1 MICLVKPW
9 FLQDQH
15 LGSNPFLFSLATT
28 CSGHRSNLKGS
39 VWPSDLHQWGKVTKH
54 HYVIKICYPPTSLS
68 FCGVLVEYHL
78 FLDCHPEPPHNQ
90 CIHVNQEWQYQE
102 GRSSWRCQS
111 LGFRKGTHGEVAE
124 PWSGE
129 GLGFGLVF
137 RQSFRYILIPILD
150 DARYDHTGI
159 PFHMHPTKL
168 KSRQIIF
175 LPKTFLLPY
184 DGVPHE
190 LHYEQVTE
198 EEITLTLTSVAD
210 AAAALGDLTKSSP
223 KRKSG
228 GADAKS
234 KPKAAKKA
242 KK

>member
-1 MICLVKPW
+1 M
-9 FLQDQH
+9 
-15 LGSNPFLFSLATT
+15 
-28 CSGHRSNLKGS
+28 
-39 VWPSDLHQWGKVTKH
+39 
-54 HYVIKICYPPTSLS
+54 
-68 FCGVLVEYHL
+68 
-78 FLDCHPEPPHNQ
+78 
-90 CIHVNQEWQYQE
+90 
-102 GRSSWRCQS
+102 
-111 LGFRKGTHGEVAE
+111 
-124 PWSGE
+124 
-129 GLGFGLVF
+129 F
-137 RQSFRYILIPILD
+137 RQSFRYIWIPILD